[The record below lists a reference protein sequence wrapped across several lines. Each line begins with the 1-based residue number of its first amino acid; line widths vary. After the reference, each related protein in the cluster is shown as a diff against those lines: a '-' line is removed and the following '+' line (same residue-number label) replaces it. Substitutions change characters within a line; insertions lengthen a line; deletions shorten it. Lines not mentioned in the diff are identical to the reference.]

1 MAAGKCAFV
10 ARNSQHAEL
19 QEKPTPKQ
27 IHTLMTHTLFRH
39 QQALVDKFPKRHLM
53 AWQVRTGKTLT
64 SIHLA
69 NKANLS
75 TLIIVP
81 KGLKKQWGEEILEH
95 ATLPKVLV
103 LTKEE
108 FRRDAKSLPKFDT
121 LIVDEAHHFS
131 GMKSILSRY
140 LEAYIKKHNPE
151 HVYLLT
157 GTPYRSTPWN
167 IYRLAAILGHKWNYA
182 EFRRQFFYEKYLGKG
197 VVFVPKPNCQEALAE
212 MVREIG
218 SIVRLE
224 DCTDMPK
231 DPVPIITKVKA
242 TPEQLALMA
251 EVAQNE
257 SNPLVRFGK
266 YHQIAS
272 GILIGNEYE
281 ESREVPSGKDTLI
294 LDRVAEHERALI
306 FCRYN
311 LQIDRYAKLLKEN
324 DIPYIII
331 NGKTKDID
339 AAREAVRNL
348 RYGAALINMS
358 MSEGYDF
365 SGYSYTAYASMS
377 YSYLDFEQSQGRT
390 KHILKTVP
398 NMYEI
403 FITEGSADEPVAE
416 NIENKQSFSE
426 AIFTREHLA
435 RFEESIIN
443 QSNPS

>member
-1 MAAGKCAFV
+1 M
-10 ARNSQHAEL
+10 NL
-19 QEKPTPKQ
+19 Y
-27 IHTLMTHTLFRH
+27 RH

-64 SIHLA
+64 SIMLA

-81 KGLKKQWGEEILEH
+81 KGLKKQWGQEILEH
-95 ATLPKVLV
+95 ATLPKVTV

-108 FRRDAKSLPKFDT
+108 FRRDAKTLPAYGT

-167 IYRLAAILGHKWNYA
+167 IYRLAAILGHKWDYP
-182 EFRRQFFYEKYLGKG
+182 EFRRKFFYEKYLGKG
-197 VVFVPKPNCQEALAE
+197 VVFIPKPNCQEDLAE

-231 DPVPIITKVKA
+231 DPEPIIEKFPMSK
-242 TPEQLALMA
+242 EQQDLLA

-266 YHQIAS
+266 YHQIAQ
-272 GILIGNEYE
+272 GILIGNEYQEDQSVLSAKDARVLELVE
-281 ESREVPSGKDTLI
+281 EY
-294 LDRVAEHERALI
+294 ERALV

-311 LQIDRYAKLLKEN
+311 LQITRYQKMFEEAGV
-324 DIPYIII
+324 PCVVI

-339 AAREAVRNL
+339 AARAQVREMK
-348 RYGAALINMS
+348 YGAALINMS
-358 MSEGYDF
+358 CSEGYDF
-365 SGYSYTAYASMS
+365 SGYSCTIYPSLS

-390 KHILKTVP
+390 KHMKKTVP
-398 NMYEI
+398 NVYYILMC
-403 FITEGSADEPVAE
+403 EGSVDIPVAE
-416 NIENKQSFSE
+416 NIVNKQSFSE
-426 AIFTREHLA
+426 AIFVREHLEE
-435 RFEESIIN
+435 FES
-443 QSNPS
+443 SNLTP